1 MKVII
6 LGSGFLGA
14 TTAYFLSKQ
23 GVDVTVIDRQ
33 NASAMEC
40 SFANGSQLSYSHA
53 EPWANEGTI
62 QKAVKWIGKDDAP
75 LKFGFSTDPHM
86 WWWTLKFLNQCNVKS
101 ARKNSISMMRI
112 GLFSRQVMHEILAEE
127 NIEFSYNNNGIIHV
141 FFDEK
146 EMKAAISQSEFQKE
160 KAKIPFDVLSANQVV
175 EYEKSL
181 GHKKDQIVGGIVY
194 PLDEV
199 GCINQFSV
207 GISDIAAKKY
217 GADFKYN
224 TNIVDIKTEGKNIV
238 GIETDKGVLK
248 ADKYVMAMGSYSY
261 IFLKKIGLKVPIY
274 PMKGYS
280 ISVPITNM
288 DAAPN
293 MSITDASLKVVFCRL
308 DNILRAAGTAEFA
321 GYNDDIDKKRILML
335 KNGIRDRFPDIGDID
350 AATEWSCLRPSTPD
364 GPPILGK
371 TSKYDNLYLNT
382 GHGTLGWTQGAGSA
396 KIVSSLILKD
406 DPILDLKGLT
416 IDRY

>member
-23 GVDVTVIDRQ
+23 GVDVTVVDRQ
-33 NASAMEC
+33 SDSAMEC
-40 SFANGSQLSYSHA
+40 SYANGGQLSYSHA

-62 QKAVKWIGKDDAP
+62 QKSVKWIGKDDAP

-86 WWWTLKFLNQCNVKS
+86 WSWTFKFLNQCNVKS

-112 GLFSRQVMHEILAEE
+112 GLFSRQVMHEIIAEE
-127 NIEFSYNNNGIIHV
+127 DIEFSYSSNGIIHV

-146 EMKAAISQSEFQKE
+146 EMKSAISQSEFQKE
-160 KAKIPFDVLSANQVV
+160 KANIPFNILNPNQVV

-181 GHKKDQIVGGIVY
+181 EHKRNQIVGGIVY
-194 PLDEV
+194 PLDEL
-199 GCINQFSV
+199 GCINQFSTE
-207 GISDIAAKKY
+207 ISKISAKKY
-217 GADFKYN
+217 GANFEYN
-224 TNIVDIKTEGKNIV
+224 TNILDIKTDGKNIV
-238 GIETDKGVLK
+238 GIETDKGTLQ

-261 IFLKKIGLKVPIY
+261 IFLKKIGIKVPIY

-308 DNILRAAGTAEFA
+308 GNVLRAAGTAEFA
-321 GYNDDIDKKRILML
+321 GYNDDIDKKRIQML
-335 KNGIRDRFPDIGDID
+335 KHAVSDRFPDVGNVD
-350 AATEWSCLRPSTPD
+350 AATEWACLRPSTPD
-364 GPPILGK
+364 GPPIIGS
-371 TSKYDNLYLNT
+371 TSKYNNLFLNT

-396 KIVSSLILKD
+396 KIVASLMLNN
-406 DPILDLKGLT
+406 DPLMDLKGLT